1 MYLKQNVQGHCILT
15 CCPNFHEICHTFR
28 LPRGWN
34 TTLKTKIFSLLPLK
48 GRHVLQGHINHDMRN
63 KLKLR
68 YPELVLIFMVP
79 RGWTLQTLTSLDF
92 LNSHLLIHK
101 QAQTLHLCPRNIK
114 TLRAECCET
123 YWSHLCSVISTRF
136 EFFNSFSFAADHLLH
151 PSSCGDLTDSYYVKI
166 ARTLH

>member
-1 MYLKQNVQGHCILT
+1 MVPRGWIVRIVMTLSSSGKMYLKQTDQGHCILT

-34 TTLKTKIFSLLPLK
+34 TTLKTKIFSLLPPK
-48 GRHVLQGHINHDMRN
+48 GRHVLQGHINHDMQN

-68 YPELVLIFMVP
+68 FPELVLIFMVP

-101 QAQTLHLCPRNIK
+101 QAQTLHLCPKKYQNI
-114 TLRAECCET
+114 TSRVLWNVLITSVLR
-123 YWSHLCSVISTRF
+123 YL
-136 EFFNSFSFAADHLLH
+136 NSIWIF
-151 PSSCGDLTDSYYVKI
+151 
-166 ARTLH
+166 